1 MNSYIDI
8 IKTAIMFF
16 PFIAFLISFP
26 FILIQ
31 YHKYGSISLLKVI
44 IIYSFTLYLLSAY
57 FLVILPL
64 PKISVVAA
72 MTSPRTQLIPF
83 SFVIDFIKHSSFN
96 IMNVNTYI
104 KAFKESYFY
113 VPLYNIL
120 LTLPFGVYLRY
131 YFKCNIKKVTIY
143 TFLLSLFFELTQLTG
158 LYFIYPR
165 GYRLFDVD
173 DLILNTL
180 GGVLGFLLIK
190 PLLNILPKR
199 DKIDLSALEKGKKM
213 SGFRRATTFLLD
225 LFIVMFMS
233 LICYF
238 LNMKYLIIVIG
249 IIYYFIIPIF
259 FNNSTLGQK
268 FLNSKIVD
276 YNSTNNIIRMLFRK
290 LIFILIYFGIPF
302 IILKTLEYLKLD
314 STYKGILIV
323 CILGIIFLIYM
334 ISFIKYVFTSKDM
347 FYEKVSKTKLV
358 STIK

>member
-1 MNSYIDI
+1 MNNYIDI

-113 VPLYNIL
+113 VPIYNIL

-199 DKIDLSALEKGKKM
+199 DKIDLSALERGKKI
-213 SGFRRATTFLLD
+213 SGFRRATTVLLD
-225 LFIVMFMS
+225 LFIVMFIS

-238 LNMKYLIIVIG
+238 LNMKDLIIVIG

-259 FNNSTLGQK
+259 LNNSTLGQK

-276 YNSTNNIIRMLFRK
+276 YNNTTNIIRMLFRK
-290 LIFILIYFGIPF
+290 LTFILIYFGIPF
-302 IILKTLEYLKLD
+302 IIFKTLEYLKLD
-314 STYKGILIV
+314 STYKEILIV
-323 CILGIIFLIYM
+323 CIIGIIFLIYI

-347 FYEKVSKTKLV
+347 FYERISKTKLV

>member
-213 SGFRRATTFLLD
+213 SGFRRTTTFLLD
-225 LFIVMFMS
+225 LFIVMFIS

-238 LNMKYLIIVIG
+238 LNMKDLIIVIG

-276 YNSTNNIIRMLFRK
+276 YNNTTNIIRMLFRK

-302 IILKTLEYLKLD
+302 IIFKTLEYLKLD
-314 STYKGILIV
+314 STYKEILIV